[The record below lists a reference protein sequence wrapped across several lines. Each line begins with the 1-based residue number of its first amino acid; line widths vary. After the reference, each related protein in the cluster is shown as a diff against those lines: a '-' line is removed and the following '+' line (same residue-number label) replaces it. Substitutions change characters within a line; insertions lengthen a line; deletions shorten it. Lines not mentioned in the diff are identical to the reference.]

1 MNFVETKK
9 QRRFVGE
16 FTRGMEIQKA
26 VSRLLKDNNIRTGR
40 IKIFGHLENIV
51 LSTDSGNKA
60 MSMRRIISGACQ
72 LISCEGIITELGGQ
86 FDPILYSTVAVEGET
101 GLSLYGGV
109 LVEARV
115 IQCDFILDSF
125 DDIFIRR
132 TIDSSSN
139 SAIWNEVFTE
149 TSSGNDNSELPGKM
163 EAMKVELVEAD
174 IEEGDDEDDET
185 SSLPAP
191 GDILNHFK
199 FGKCIVQK
207 LDLGADIIQIK
218 LPSDRSARLGIQYLT
233 FSLVDE
239 HEDGVR
245 EFDVKGKRS

>member
-40 IKIFGHLENIV
+40 IKIFGHLENII

-60 MSMRRIISGACQ
+60 MSTRRIISGACQ

-86 FDPILYSTVAVEGET
+86 FDPLLYSTVAVEGET
-101 GLSLYGGV
+101 GLAVYGGV

-125 DDIFIRR
+125 DDLFIRR
-132 TIDSSSN
+132 TIDASSN
-139 SAIWNEVFTE
+139 SAIWNEVFAE
-149 TSSGNDNSELPGKM
+149 TSSDIDNSELPGKM
-163 EAMKVELVEAD
+163 EALKVEHIEPEVE
-174 IEEGDDEDDET
+174 DDDDDDET
-185 SSLPAP
+185 NDLPAP

-218 LPSDRSARLGIQYLT
+218 LPSDRTARLGIQYLT

-239 HEDGVR
+239 HEDGAR